1 MDIMNDIVFIKL
13 CVIVL
18 FGLITFVFFALNED
32 DEDWL

>member
-1 MDIMNDIVFIKL
+1 MDIMNDTVFIKL

-18 FGLITFVFFALNED
+18 FSLITFVYFALHED